1 MKRTIRSLAFPAF
14 GMLLFLSSTVQGEW
28 QKLSDFPSRPPSSV
42 RDSLRSLPIPA
53 SFVGTGLPPV
63 ASAFPFPPSHFEDTV
78 VIEYK
83 GRIKEI
89 IDQKCYDCHSAKG
102 DDADAKEALLW
113 DELPKLNPTDQ
124 VYTLDAIAEAVK
136 NGDMPPFSYAFWK
149 ASNKLTDEE
158 AKLLIE
164 WSSKLSDRIYKEM
177 D

>member
-1 MKRTIRSLAFPAF
+1 M
-14 GMLLFLSSTVQGEW
+14 
-28 QKLSDFPSRPPSSV
+28 
-42 RDSLRSLPIPA
+42 
-53 SFVGTGLPPV
+53 
-63 ASAFPFPPSHFEDTV
+63 
-78 VIEYK
+78 IEYK